1 MSEDYNTA
9 HQLEGHI
16 PFTRVCAKN
25 FHNTGTW
32 NFSEQYI
39 HELAIVNF
47 DSYYMS
53 YIIVCNLLNL

>member
-39 HELAIVNF
+39 HELAIVN
-47 DSYYMS
+47 
-53 YIIVCNLLNL
+53 LLHVIHNSL

>member
-25 FHNTGTW
+25 FHYTGTW

-53 YIIVCNLLNL
+53 YIIVCKLLNL